1 MRVVKKT
8 KKISSGSG
16 RNEVLDT
23 IRERIV
29 SGQIP
34 PGTKLVESDLIR
46 EFGVSRSVVRSVLNA
61 LEVEGLVGKQPNK
74 GVTVRIID
82 FTTLIEIMEI
92 RQSLESLA
100 ARLAAEKTAAEDW
113 KDLEVEFGK
122 PLEDSVERLDFDK
135 YFRLIAEFRHRMLL
149 AAQNEEL
156 SKIVNSLFSKIQMV
170 QRRIIILPGRVQE
183 AVREHKAVLQA
194 IMAGDADEAER
205 LKRLNLQSATECLKN
220 YKKWL
225 F

>member
-1 MRVVKKT
+1 MAKNPK
-8 KKISSGSG
+8 SSRDPS
-16 RNEVLDT
+16 RSQMLATV
-23 IRERIV
+23 REKIV

-34 PGTKLVESDLIR
+34 PGTKLVENDLIR
-46 EFGVSRSVVRSVLNA
+46 EFGVSRSVVRSVLNV
-61 LEVEGLVGKQPNK
+61 LEIEGLVGKQPNK
-74 GVTVRIID
+74 GVTVRAID

-100 ARLAAEKTAAEDW
+100 ARLAAEKTRAEDW
-113 KDLEVEFGK
+113 MDLEVEFGK
-122 PLEDSVERLDFDK
+122 PFEESVERLDFEK
-135 YFRLIAEFRHRMLL
+135 YFQLIAEFRHRMLA

-156 SKIVNSLFSKIQMV
+156 SRLVNSLLSKIQMV

-183 AVREHKAVLQA
+183 AVREHKAVLKA

-205 LKRLNLQSATECLKN
+205 LKRLNLRSATECLKN
-220 YKKWL
+220 YRKWV